1 MPIVSADLKWYGSA
15 VMPLDLTT
23 LDIGGAIDLT
33 KRIIFT
39 RLVSESNVEMLSSDA
54 GDTTQTVT
62 IYFIT
67 TAGVLSSEVKTLN
80 GVSVVSF
87 TTAMRT
93 ILRILKSAST
103 TGTITVRKAS
113 AGATVI
119 ALAPAEIEAHIPFY
133 NQIADPDVAVVT
145 HERIFVKNT
154 HATLSLTQGVVT
166 LQADPQ
172 SIITF
177 AIDAAYN
184 GTNTN
189 GAGNSRAVAPSGYT
203 FNTSAKNIPSG
214 QVMAASEALGMWL
227 KSTLGAGKA
236 PFDDTFT
243 LRLAGVSA

>member
-1 MPIVSADLKWYGSA
+1 MPIVTADLKWYGSA

-23 LDIGGAIDLT
+23 LNIGGAIDLT

-39 RLVSESNVEMLSSDA
+39 RLGSESNVEMLSSAA

-119 ALAPAEIEAHIPFY
+119 ALEPTEIEAHIPFY
-133 NQIADPDVAVVT
+133 NQIADPSVPVVT

-154 HATLSLTQGVVT
+154 HATLSLTQGV
-166 LQADPQ
+166 LSLNADPQ
-172 SIITF
+172 GIITF
-177 AIDAAYN
+177 AIDSAYN

-189 GAGNSRAVAPSGYT
+189 GAGNSRAVAPAGYT
-203 FNTSAKNIPSG
+203 FNVSDKTIPNG
-214 QVMAASEALGMWL
+214 QVMAASEALGIWL
-227 KSTLGAGKA
+227 KSTLAAAKA